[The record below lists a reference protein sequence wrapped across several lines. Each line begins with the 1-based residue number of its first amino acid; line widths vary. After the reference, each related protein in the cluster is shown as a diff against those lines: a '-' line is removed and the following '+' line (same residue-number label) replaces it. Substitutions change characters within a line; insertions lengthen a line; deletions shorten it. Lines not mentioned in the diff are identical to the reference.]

1 MEALGI
7 DVLFKGTNALRLLQG
22 LWIAVQISGIAIAL
36 SLVLGTLFGV
46 FMMWKNPVARFVS
59 RLYLEVVRIM
69 PQLALLYI
77 VFFGA
82 TRVLG
87 VNLSAEF
94 SAIIVFTFWGTGE
107 MGDLVRGALASTP
120 RHQYES
126 AAALGLTRAQVY
138 GYVIIPQAVRRLVP
152 AAINLITRMVKTT
165 SILLMI
171 GIIEMMKVGQQIIEA
186 NRMTSPNAVFGIYGT
201 IMLLYFIVC
210 WPISLLAGYLQKK
223 WN

>member
-1 MEALGI
+1 MQALGI
-7 DVLFKGTNALRLLQG
+7 DVLFKGTNLLRLLQG
-22 LWIAVQISGIAIAL
+22 LWIAVQISGISVAL
-36 SLVLGTLFGV
+36 SLVLGVLVGI
-46 FMMWKNPVARFVS
+46 FMMWQNTVARAVS
-59 RLYLEVVRIM
+59 RLYLEIVRIM

-87 VNLSAEF
+87 VNLTAEF

-126 AAALGLTRAQVY
+126 AAALGLTRAQSY
-138 GYVIIPQAVRRLVP
+138 RHVIIPQAIRRLVP

-165 SILLMI
+165 SLCSWS
-171 GIIEMMKVGQQIIEA
+171 A
-186 NRMTSPNAVFGIYGT
+186 SSR
-201 IMLLYFIVC
+201 
-210 WPISLLAGYLQKK
+210 
-223 WN
+223 

>member
-126 AAALGLTRAQVY
+126 AEALGLTRAQVY

>member
-36 SLVLGTLFGV
+36 SLVLGTLFGI
-46 FMMWKNPVARFVS
+46 FMMWKNSVARFVS
-59 RLYLEVVRIM
+59 RLYLEIVRIM

-126 AAALGLTRAQVY
+126 AAALGLTRGQVY
-138 GYVIIPQAVRRLVP
+138 AYVIIPQAVRRLVP